1 MLHSRIQ
8 RIGRS
13 DIWSFSNVF
22 YICVWSMVID
32 MANYKTFARFW
43 NTFNHCMKKAMN
55 RITFIWEILF
65 SFLSEKITPCS
76 HVIGI
81 KISRILFNSF
91 FYLHG
96 NHVINAI
103 MIYLCMGLTWPAFSQ
118 IKCNLDTFQILHSWY
133 ISYNFLISKT
143 KKQCNM
149 HEGCVT
155 QETHANTFSD
165 RKRMI
170 SW

>member
-22 YICVWSMVID
+22 YICGWSLVSI
-32 MANYKTFARFW
+32 W
-43 NTFNHCMKKAMN
+43 L
-55 RITFIWEILF
+55 ITKHSHDFEILLIIVWKKLWTESHSYERF
-65 SFLSEKITPCS
+65 FFLFLSEKITPCS

-103 MIYLCMGLTWPAFSQ
+103 MIYLCMGLIWPAFSQ
-118 IKCNLDTFQILHSWY
+118 IKCNLDTFQIW
-133 ISYNFLISKT
+133 FLIHILQFSNLRD
-143 KKQCNM
+143 KKAM
-149 HEGCVT
+149 
-155 QETHANTFSD
+155 
-165 RKRMI
+165 
-170 SW
+170 